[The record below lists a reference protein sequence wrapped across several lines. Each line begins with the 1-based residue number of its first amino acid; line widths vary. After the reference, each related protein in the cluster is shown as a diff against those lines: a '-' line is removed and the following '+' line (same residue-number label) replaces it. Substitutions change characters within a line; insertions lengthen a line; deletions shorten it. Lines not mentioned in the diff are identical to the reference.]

1 VKNLGFR
8 IKNEENMNLYVTA
21 AVKELKEKLNAYL
34 SLLSYRYAN
43 LCVKAELGALL
54 PVTVVAERE
63 YNLEDV
69 AKVATPDDFRFEI
82 YPDLPDHL
90 QAIIAAVL
98 DVHPEFKMELVK
110 EDYGNRNQHIV
121 YTMPEVDKDR
131 RKLLN
136 DTAKVFYEECKV
148 EIDTACGGYLAEVPS
163 LEGKLS
169 VEDVTEVTRVLKRS
183 REESLQT
190 CQDLYQ
196 KKLAEIDE
204 AYQRYQASHADGG
217 QSNGI
222 DVTSSM
228 RLSGE

>member
-1 VKNLGFR
+1 
-8 IKNEENMNLYVTA
+8 MNLYITA

-54 PVTVVAERE
+54 PVTVMAERD

-82 YPDLPDHL
+82 YPNVPDHL
-90 QAIIAAVL
+90 QAIIAAIL
-98 DVHPEFKMELVK
+98 EVHPEFKMELVR
-110 EDYGNRNQHIV
+110 EDYGNHNQHIV

-136 DTAKVFYEECKV
+136 DTAKVFYEECKA
-148 EIDTACGGYLAEVPS
+148 EIDAACAVYMTELPE
-163 LEGKLS
+163 LEGRLS
-169 VEDVTEVTRVLKRS
+169 VEDFTEVTRVLKRT
-183 REESLQT
+183 REETLQT
-190 CQDLYQ
+190 CDELYQ
-196 KKLAEIDE
+196 KKLGEIDE
-204 AYQRYQASHADGG
+204 AYQHYLTDHADDDQGHAG
-217 QSNGI
+217 F

-228 RLSGE
+228 KLFEE

>member
-1 VKNLGFR
+1 
-8 IKNEENMNLYVTA
+8 MNIYITA

-54 PVTVVAERE
+54 PVTVMAERD

-82 YPDLPDHL
+82 YPNVPDHL
-90 QAIIAAVL
+90 QAIIAAIL
-98 DVHPEFKMELVK
+98 EVHPEFKMELVR
-110 EDYGNRNQHIV
+110 EDYGNHNQHIV

-136 DTAKVFYEECKV
+136 DTAKVFYEECKA
-148 EIDTACGGYLAEVPS
+148 EIDAACAVYMTELPE
-163 LEGKLS
+163 LEGRLS
-169 VEDVTEVTRVLKRS
+169 VEDFTAVTRVLKRT
-183 REESLQT
+183 REETLQT
-190 CQDLYQ
+190 SDELYQ
-196 KKLAEIDE
+196 KKLGEIDE
-204 AYQRYQASHADGG
+204 AHQHYLTDHADDDQGHAG
-217 QSNGI
+217 F

-228 RLSGE
+228 KLFDE

>member
-1 VKNLGFR
+1 
-8 IKNEENMNLYVTA
+8 MNIYITA

-54 PVTVVAERE
+54 PVTVMAERD

-82 YPDLPDHL
+82 YPNVPDHL
-90 QAIIAAVL
+90 QAIIAAIL
-98 DVHPEFKMELVK
+98 EVHPEFKMELVR
-110 EDYGNRNQHIV
+110 EDYGNHNQHIV

-136 DTAKVFYEECKV
+136 DTVKVFYEECKA
-148 EIDTACGGYLAEVPS
+148 EIDAACAVYMTELPE
-163 LEGKLS
+163 LEGRLS
-169 VEDVTEVTRVLKRS
+169 VEDFTEVTRVLKRT
-183 REESLQT
+183 REETLQT
-190 CQDLYQ
+190 CDELYQ
-196 KKLAEIDE
+196 KKLGEIDE
-204 AYQRYQASHADGG
+204 AHQHYLTDHADDDQGHAG
-217 QSNGI
+217 F

-228 RLSGE
+228 KLFEE

>member
-1 VKNLGFR
+1 MY
-8 IKNEENMNLYVTA
+8 IYITA

-54 PVTVVAERE
+54 PVTVMAERD

-82 YPDLPDHL
+82 YPNVPDHL
-90 QAIIAAVL
+90 QAIIAAIL
-98 DVHPEFKMELVK
+98 EVHPEFKMELVR
-110 EDYGNRNQHIV
+110 EDYGNHNQHIV

-136 DTAKVFYEECKV
+136 DTAKVFYEECKA
-148 EIDTACGGYLAEVPS
+148 EIDAACAVYMTELPE
-163 LEGKLS
+163 LEGRLS
-169 VEDVTEVTRVLKRS
+169 VEDFTEVTRVLKRT
-183 REESLQT
+183 REETLQT
-190 CQDLYQ
+190 CDELYQ
-196 KKLAEIDE
+196 KKLGEIDE
-204 AYQRYQASHADGG
+204 AHQHYLTDHADDDQGHAG
-217 QSNGI
+217 F

-228 RLSGE
+228 KLFDE

>member
-1 VKNLGFR
+1 
-8 IKNEENMNLYVTA
+8 MNIYITA

-54 PVTVVAERE
+54 PVTVMAERD

-82 YPDLPDHL
+82 YPNVPDHL
-90 QAIIAAVL
+90 QAIIAAIL
-98 DVHPEFKMELVK
+98 EVHPEFKMELVR
-110 EDYGNRNQHIV
+110 EDYGNHNQHIV

-136 DTAKVFYEECKV
+136 DTAKVFYEECKA
-148 EIDTACGGYLAEVPS
+148 EIDAACAVYMTELPE
-163 LEGKLS
+163 LEGRLS
-169 VEDVTEVTRVLKRS
+169 VEDFTEVTRVLKRT
-183 REESLQT
+183 REETLQT
-190 CQDLYQ
+190 CDELYQ

-204 AYQRYQASHADGG
+204 AHQHYLTDHAGDDQGHAG
-217 QSNGI
+217 F
-222 DVTSSM
+222 DVTSS
-228 RLSGE
+228 LKLFDE

>member
-1 VKNLGFR
+1 
-8 IKNEENMNLYVTA
+8 MNIYITA

-54 PVTVVAERE
+54 PVTVMAERD

-82 YPDLPDHL
+82 YPNVPDHL
-90 QAIIAAVL
+90 QAIIAAIL
-98 DVHPEFKMELVK
+98 EVHPEFKMELVR
-110 EDYGNRNQHIV
+110 EDYGNHNQHIV

-136 DTAKVFYEECKV
+136 DTAKVFYEECKA
-148 EIDTACGGYLAEVPS
+148 EIDAACAVYMTELPE
-163 LEGKLS
+163 LEGRLS
-169 VEDVTEVTRVLKRS
+169 GEDFTEVTRVLKRT
-183 REESLQT
+183 REETLQT
-190 CQDLYQ
+190 CDELYQ
-196 KKLAEIDE
+196 KKLGEIDE
-204 AYQRYQASHADGG
+204 AHQHYLTDHADDDQGHAG
-217 QSNGI
+217 F

-228 RLSGE
+228 KLFDE

>member
-1 VKNLGFR
+1 
-8 IKNEENMNLYVTA
+8 MNLYITA

-54 PVTVVAERE
+54 PITVVAERE

-82 YPDLPDHL
+82 YPNLPDHL

-98 DVHPEFKMELVK
+98 DVHPEFKMELVE

-121 YTMPEVDKDR
+121 YTMPDVDKDR

-136 DTAKVFYEECKV
+136 DTAKVFYEECKA
-148 EIDTACGGYLAEVPS
+148 EIDKECASYLVELPA
-163 LEGKLS
+163 LEDKLA
-169 VEDVTEVTRVLKRS
+169 VEDFTEVTRVLKRS
-183 REESLQT
+183 REESCQT

-196 KKLAEIDE
+196 KKLAEINE
-204 AYQRYQASHADGG
+204 AYQRYQNNYADDS
-217 QSNGI
+217 QANNY

-228 RLSGE
+228 RLSDE

>member
-1 VKNLGFR
+1 
-8 IKNEENMNLYVTA
+8 MNLYITA

-82 YPDLPDHL
+82 YPDVPDHL
-90 QAIIAAVL
+90 QHIIAAVL
-98 DVHPEFKMELVK
+98 DVHPEFKMELVE

-148 EIDTACGGYLAEVPS
+148 EIDTVCGGYLAEVPS

-183 REESLQT
+183 REESRQT

>member
-1 VKNLGFR
+1 
-8 IKNEENMNLYVTA
+8 MNLYITS

-82 YPDLPDHL
+82 YPDVPDHL
-90 QAIIAAVL
+90 QPIIAAFL
-98 DVHPEFKMELVK
+98 DVHPEFKMELVR

-131 RKLLN
+131 RKFLN

-169 VEDVTEVTRVLKRS
+169 VEEVTEVTRVLKRS
-183 REESLQT
+183 REETLQT
-190 CQDLYQ
+190 CDELYQ

-204 AYQRYQASHADGG
+204 AYQHYLSHHTDDDQGHD
-217 QSNGI
+217 SF

-228 RLSGE
+228 KLFDD

>member
-1 VKNLGFR
+1 
-8 IKNEENMNLYVTA
+8 MNLYVTA

-69 AKVATPDDFRFEI
+69 AKVATPDNFRFEI

-136 DTAKVFYEECKV
+136 DAAKVFYEECKV
-148 EIDTACGGYLAEVPS
+148 EINTACGGYLAEVPS
-163 LEGKLS
+163 LEGKLP
-169 VEDVTEVTRVLKRS
+169 VEEVTEVTRVLKRS

-190 CQDLYQ
+190 CQNLYQ

-217 QSNGI
+217 ESNGI

-228 RLSGE
+228 RLSDE

>member
-1 VKNLGFR
+1 
-8 IKNEENMNLYVTA
+8 MNIYITA

-54 PVTVVAERE
+54 PVTVMAERD

-82 YPDLPDHL
+82 YPNVPDHL
-90 QAIIAAVL
+90 QAIIAAIL
-98 DVHPEFKMELVK
+98 EVHPEFKMELVR
-110 EDYGNRNQHIV
+110 EDYGNHNQHIV

-136 DTAKVFYEECKV
+136 DTAKVFYEECKA
-148 EIDTACGGYLAEVPS
+148 EIDAACAVYMTELPE
-163 LEGKLS
+163 LEGRLS
-169 VEDVTEVTRVLKRS
+169 VEDFTEVTRVLKRT
-183 REESLQT
+183 REETLQT
-190 CQDLYQ
+190 CDELYQ
-196 KKLAEIDE
+196 KKLGEIDE
-204 AYQRYQASHADGG
+204 AHQHYMTDHADDDQGHAG
-217 QSNGI
+217 F

-228 RLSGE
+228 KLFDE

>member
-1 VKNLGFR
+1 
-8 IKNEENMNLYVTA
+8 MNIYITA

-54 PVTVVAERE
+54 PVTVMAERD

-82 YPDLPDHL
+82 YPNVPDHL
-90 QAIIAAVL
+90 QAIIAAIL
-98 DVHPEFKMELVK
+98 EVHPEFKMELVR
-110 EDYGNRNQHIV
+110 EDYGNHNQHIV

-136 DTAKVFYEECKV
+136 DTAKVFYEECKA
-148 EIDTACGGYLAEVPS
+148 EIDAACAVYMTELPE
-163 LEGKLS
+163 LEGRLS
-169 VEDVTEVTRVLKRS
+169 VEDFTEVTRVLKRT
-183 REESLQT
+183 REETLQT
-190 CQDLYQ
+190 CDELYQ
-196 KKLAEIDE
+196 KKLGEIDE
-204 AYQRYQASHADGG
+204 AYQHYLTDHADDDQGHAG
-217 QSNGI
+217 F

-228 RLSGE
+228 KLFEE